1 MDHNPPTMGD
11 LAFSEANRAV
21 GENMLLRAKVE
32 SLEIEVRELRE
43 ELTQWSNTIADAV
56 NSLAEFVGYPDK

>member
-21 GENMLLRAKVE
+21 GENRLLRARVE